1 MTRTQNKLDKLV
13 SWLAPLLTLLLTG
26 MAFFPALQNGFVD
39 WDDDVNIVDN
49 PNYRGLG
56 LIQLR
61 WMFTNLD
68 MGHYQPLGWVTLGL
82 DYVLWG
88 MDPFGYH
95 LTNLILHAVNA
106 VIFYFVALRVLSWVF
121 RESIGSRE
129 ISLRF
134 AAGFAALLFALHPL
148 RVESVAWV
156 TERRGLLAALFFLSS
171 VLCYLRAN
179 AVVESNAA
187 RLRWTL
193 AAVTAYGLSLLSKA
207 SGLGLPVVFLALDV
221 YPLGRLSG
229 ELKEWWNE
237 KNRKVLR
244 EKIPFLVLALV
255 AVVLALMAE
264 RARGALRDLTQY
276 GIADRAAQVF
286 FGLTFYLWK
295 TLVPSGLFPM
305 YAAVGEA
312 VPAYWWVHPNE
323 AVILAASI
331 TITLAV
337 SAVLFLL
344 RRRWPAGLAGWV
356 GYVAILAPVLGFVRI
371 GEQIAADRYSY
382 LACLGWAIMAGGG
395 AIYFWRLWTE
405 RRIGFG
411 QVVLSATLGITILA
425 GLGTLSWRQTRL
437 WHDSDALFRH
447 ILTVSPRSKM
457 AHLNLGY
464 DLASRGRFDEAIK
477 HYRQALEI
485 DPDYSIAFFD
495 MADALSK
502 QGKLDEA
509 AQYYRHVIELSPR
522 FLVTYQNLGTLLAKQ
537 GKLEEAA
544 ENYRRAIERNPN
556 FAEAHNNLG
565 LVLAGRGK
573 LDEAIGHYR
582 KALELNPAFALA
594 HVNFGDALVLRGQVD
609 EAIGHLRKALEVEP
623 RLAAAHYSLG
633 RALAQKGDLAQAIEE
648 FKEAVKSD
656 EKYAAAYYEMGNAY
670 FRLGQHR
677 DALEQYRQA
686 AKINPNYA
694 VAYYA
699 MGNAYF
705 ERGQYREAV
714 EQYRQAV
721 KINPS
726 YAVAYYNMANALLKT
741 GEIDKAIDRYRTAIK
756 YDPRHAEAYLKLGNA
771 LEARGKVEEAIGEYR
786 RAVEIDP
793 QNAGAHFNL
802 ATALLKRGDFKGA
815 REHFGRSIEIH
826 PRYAAARTN
835 LGWVLAQAGE
845 KKEAEEQYRKALEID
860 PRYGPAHFNL
870 GLLLRDRGD
879 VDGAIGEFSKVI
891 EIDPKDAEGH
901 YHLGTLLA
909 AAGKNDRA
917 LDEFIEALRIEPR
930 YTPARQGLERL
941 LAAPS
946 AKGQESKQ

>member
-1 MTRTQNKLDKLV
+1 MTHTQNKLDKLDKLDKLV
-13 SWLAPLLTLLLTG
+13 GWLAPLLTLLVTG
-26 MAFFPALQNGFVD
+26 MAFLPALQNGFVD

-56 LIQLR
+56 LRQLR
-61 WMFTNLD
+61 WMFTNLN

-106 VIFYFVALRVLSWVF
+106 AIFYFVALRVLSLVF

-129 ISLRF
+129 LPLRF

-156 TERRGLLAALFFLSS
+156 TERRGLLAGLFFLSS
-171 VLCYLRAN
+171 LLCYFRAN
-179 AVVESNAA
+179 AVMESNAA
-187 RLRWTL
+187 RLRWML
-193 AAVTAYGLSLLSKA
+193 ASVTAYGLSLLSKA
-207 SGLGLPVVFLALDV
+207 SGLGLPVVLLALDV

-229 ELKEWWNE
+229 ELKEWWDE

-286 FGLTFYLWK
+286 FGPTFYLWK

-323 AVILAASI
+323 QVILAASI
-331 TITLAV
+331 TITLAL

-344 RRRWPAGLAGWV
+344 RRRWPAGLAVWV
-356 GYVAILAPVLGFVRI
+356 GYVAILAPVLGIVRI
-371 GEQIAADRYSY
+371 GEQISADRYSY

-395 AIYFWRLWTE
+395 LIFIWRLWTE

-411 QVVLSATLGITILA
+411 HVVLAATLGIMILA
-425 GLGTLSWRQTRL
+425 GLGALSWRQSQL
-437 WHDSDALFRH
+437 WRDSDALFRH

-464 DLASRGRFDEAIK
+464 VLASRGEFDEAIK
-477 HYRQALEI
+477 HYRQALQI

-495 MADALSK
+495 MAEALSK

-509 AQYYRHVIELSPR
+509 AQSYRRVIELSPR
-522 FLVTYQNLGTLLAKQ
+522 LLVTYQNLGTLLAKQ

-544 ENYRRAIERNPN
+544 EYYRRAVEMNPS
-556 FAEAHNNLG
+556 FEEAHNNLG
-565 LVLAGRGK
+565 LVLASRGK

-582 KALELNPAFALA
+582 KALELNPAFVLA
-594 HVNFGDALVLRGQVD
+594 HVNFGDALVLRGQAD
-609 EAIGHLRKALEVEP
+609 EAIGHFRKALEVEP

-633 RALAQKGDLAQAIEE
+633 RALAQKGDLAQAIKE

-656 EKYAAAYYEMGNAY
+656 DKYAAAYYELGNAY
-670 FRLGQHR
+670 FRLGQNR
-677 DALEQYRQA
+677 DAL
-686 AKINPNYA
+686 
-694 VAYYA
+694 
-699 MGNAYF
+699 
-705 ERGQYREAV
+705 

-726 YAVAYYNMANALLKT
+726 YAVVYYSMGNALLKT
-741 GEIDKAIDRYRTAIK
+741 GEIDKAIDRYRTAIR
-756 YDPRHAEAYLKLGNA
+756 YDPRHADAYLKLGNA
-771 LEARGKVEEAIGEYR
+771 LEAKGKAEEAIGEYR
-786 RAVEIDP
+786 RAIEIDP
-793 QNAGAHFNL
+793 ENAGAHFNL
-802 ATALLKRGDFKGA
+802 ATVLVKRGDFKGA
-815 REHFGRSIEIH
+815 RERYGRAVKIN
-826 PRYAAARTN
+826 PRYVAARTN
-835 LGWVLAQAGE
+835 LGWVLGQAGE

-860 PRYGPAHFNL
+860 PRYGAAHFNL

-879 VDGAIGEFSKVI
+879 LDGAIGEFDKVI
-891 EIDPKDAEGH
+891 DIDPKDAEGH

-909 AAGKNDRA
+909 AAGQNKRA
-917 LDEFIEALRIEPR
+917 VQELIEALRIEPR
-930 YTPARQGLERL
+930 YTLARQSLERL
-941 LAAPS
+941 FAAPS
-946 AKGQESKQ
+946 AKGKESKQ